1 MKMQDI
7 FDRLNEFAP
16 VSTAMEYDNPGFLV
30 GNPDDEVTGILA
42 ALDCTPDVIAEAVT
56 RRANLI
62 VTHHP
67 VIFKPLSKIVAGTL
81 DGDSVRALVSAGIS
95 VISMHTNLDRA
106 AGGVNDCMADRLS
119 LRNVRLLP
127 GGEGM
132 GRMGELPAPMETDAF
147 LNHVKASLDVETVR
161 VTRVEGR
168 VLTVAVGGGSCADFL
183 NAAHAAG
190 CDAFV
195 TAEVKH
201 KQFIEAAHL
210 GLLLVDATHYG
221 TENVVVRPLADRLR
235 AMYPG
240 VSVAETVN
248 PVRFF

>member
-1 MKMQDI
+1 
-7 FDRLNEFAP
+7 
-16 VSTAMEYDNPGFLV
+16 
-30 GNPDDEVTGILA
+30 A

-81 DGDSVRALVSAGIS
+81 DGDRVRALVSAGIS